1 MNSNSSP
8 TALPVLYLD
17 LDGVVNFTGSRT
29 QYAKHSGFG
38 HMRRG
43 SVLDPSKPSYDAF
56 TRRNNLL
63 NLNWSAELLR
73 KLAQLPVELVILSTW
88 RHDFDTFKRV
98 TQWDDLTEYRV
109 LDWADGPRGSE
120 HAGKVPALVADQL
133 ADPRPFIWVDDEAH
147 PFYSDADRDAL
158 SSVPNLLVTTDEK
171 FGITL
176 ADYTAML
183 SFLASLSGSP
193 VEGR

>member
-8 TALPVLYLD
+8 NALPVLYLD

-109 LDWADGPRGSE
+109 LDWTDGPRGSE

-147 PFYSDADRDAL
+147 AFYSDADRDAL